1 MGPSASC
8 LQFSSVITPPA
19 NLLEKHPTLNTFSLR
34 GGVTDTEKRLVK
46 HKVESTLGV
55 EQIRL
60 ISDLRVMHSKVD
72 ELLTIVEHIRKRHD
86 PEAVVEFA
94 DRTSL
99 TDDINAVDKIYMW
112 FVKLDEQRSG
122 RSG

>member
-1 MGPSASC
+1 
-8 LQFSSVITPPA
+8 
-19 NLLEKHPTLNTFSLR
+19 
-34 GGVTDTEKRLVK
+34 VTDSEKRAVK
-46 HKVESTLGV
+46 HKVETTLGV

>member
-1 MGPSASC
+1 MT
-8 LQFSSVITPPA
+8 I
-19 NLLEKHPTLNTFSLR
+19 
-34 GGVTDTEKRLVK
+34 TEKRPAK
-46 HKVESTLGV
+46 YKAEITLGI

-72 ELLTIVEHIRKRHD
+72 ELLTIVERIRKRHD
-86 PEAVVEFA
+86 TEAVIEFA
-94 DRTSL
+94 DRAAL

-122 RSG
+122 RSATQAI